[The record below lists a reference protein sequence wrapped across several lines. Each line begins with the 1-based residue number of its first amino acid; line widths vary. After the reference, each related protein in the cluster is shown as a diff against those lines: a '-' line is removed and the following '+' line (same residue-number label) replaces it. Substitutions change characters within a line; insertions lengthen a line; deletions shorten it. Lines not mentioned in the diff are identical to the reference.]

1 MQKYVQIGRNKLLPQ
16 VSLVARSRVA
26 IKDPNS
32 PFENSN
38 NTITYTEKP
47 INNCSV
53 QPVTGKALKDL
64 ETQLGMDGM
73 KNYEA
78 YYIWTSTKLIVSVEG
93 TNVLSDQVKL
103 ESVTGQEL
111 WFTALRAL
119 NFPYTGV
126 ARYNYLVI
134 LQSDLL

>member
-1 MQKYVQIGRNKLLPQ
+1 MSYQLIGRNSLLPQ
-16 VSLVARSRVA
+16 VPLTARTRTAV
-26 IKDPNS
+26 KDINN
-32 PFENSN
+32 PFENVN
-38 NTITYTEKP
+38 NTITYVERI
-47 INNCSV
+47 INECSV
-53 QPVTGKALKDL
+53 QPVGDRAMKDM
-64 ETQLGMDGM
+64 ENQLGMDGM

-78 YYIWTSTKLIVSVEG
+78 YYLYTSDRLIVSVEG

-103 ESVTGQEL
+103 QSVTGQEL

-126 ARYNYLVI
+126 ARYKYLVI